1 MWYRYL
7 DELCERGL
15 LKTELRDSA
24 ESKKSSYLFYNTK
37 TFFIQ
42 FTSFEELSIIDIKR
56 ISDTND
62 IIDIKETDNNSI
74 KCINS
79 TTLLPQ
85 KTEKRIE
92 TEDLGFEDQK
102 LMEGD
107 VRIEDPLKVFNEV
120 TNKIDIIGSKSK

>member
-1 MWYRYL
+1 MCVKEEDFTAKDIHAKNPIVSQAMWYRYL

-24 ESKKSSYLFYNTK
+24 ESKKRVTYFTIPKHSSFNLP
-37 TFFIQ
+37 
-42 FTSFEELSIIDIKR
+42 SFEELSIIDIKR

-85 KTEKRIE
+85 KNRKKDRNRRF
-92 TEDLGFEDQK
+92 GF
-102 LMEGD
+102 
-107 VRIEDPLKVFNEV
+107 
-120 TNKIDIIGSKSK
+120 